1 MATTYPLPKFSFKVN
16 FGDAEF
22 NCTEVSGL
30 DFENEKIEYRA
41 GADNEFHKSKQ
52 PGMFKYSDITVK
64 RGTFVDK
71 SKEFY
76 TQWAKTVF
84 FQEGVEQYR
93 GTLTISLLDE
103 TGVAAVVWE
112 GSNAY
117 ITKVQSTDLKA
128 DGNEIAIETAVF
140 VIEKLTLQ

>member
-1 MATTYPLPKFSFKVN
+1 MASYALPKFSFKVN

-41 GADNEFHKSKQ
+41 GADSEFHKSKQ

-84 FQEGVEQYR
+84 FQEETEQYR

-103 TGVAAVVWE
+103 KGDAAVVWE

-117 ITKVQSTDLKA
+117 LTKVQSTDLKA